1 MAGTRGHSGRRP
13 EPTALKVLRGNPG
26 KRPLNLR
33 EPRPEVT
40 VPPCPAHLTGE
51 ARREWRRA
59 SRLLAQMGLL
69 SRMDKAALALYCQAW
84 GRWVDA
90 EDYLKKYGVMVKSPS
105 GFPMQS
111 PYLAVANKSMEQ
123 VRALLTEFGMTPSS
137 RTRLSVEPQEQ
148 EPDPLELLRNRRA
161 Q

>member
-1 MAGTRGHSGRRP
+1 MSGTRGRSGRRP

-26 KRPLNLR
+26 KRPLNPR
-33 EPRPEVT
+33 EPRPKVA

-51 ARREWRRA
+51 ARLEWRRA

-84 GRWVDA
+84 GRWVEA
-90 EDYLKKYGVMVKSPS
+90 EEGLKKHGVMVKSPN

-111 PYLAVANKSMEQ
+111 PYLAVANEVMEQ
-123 VRALLTEFGMTPSS
+123 LRALLAEFGMTPSS
-137 RTRLSVEPQEQ
+137 RTRLSVDPQGK